1 LKKLIIKGMGTRY
14 FSKKVAEWYLAHRRP
29 LPWRETTDP
38 YRIWLSEVILQQ
50 TRVIQGLPYYQQFVE
65 KYPTV
70 QHLAD
75 ASEQEV
81 LRLWQ
86 GLGYYSRA
94 RNLHKCAKAVVEQHD
109 GKFPGSFAELQT
121 LPGIGDYTAAAIA
134 SFAFGECVAVLD
146 GNVFRILSRIFGIE
160 TPVNSPEGRKEF
172 SLLANELI
180 PETDPG
186 LHNQGVMEFGALFCT
201 PVNPRCPGCPFKA
214 SCVAFNQDLIALL
227 PVKTKGKKS
236 RKRYFF
242 YLVVEQEE
250 SLLMKKRQ
258 QKDIWQ
264 GLFDFVLI
272 EKDKPA
278 KPEHIMQE
286 PENQK
291 WFHKTD
297 DLKIS
302 KIYKHILTHQ
312 TIHCRFIHIKKKR
325 AFRFAENGLG
335 FYSPA
340 EIEQLPKPALIT
352 RFLQEENNHS

>member
-1 LKKLIIKGMGTRY
+1 LKKLIIKGMGRRY
-14 FSKKVAEWYLAHRRP
+14 FSKKVVEWYLANRRP
-29 LPWRETTDP
+29 LPWRETADP

-70 QHLAD
+70 YSLAG
-75 ASEQEV
+75 AREEEV

-86 GLGYYSRA
+86 GLGYYTRA
-94 RNLHKCAKAVVEQHD
+94 RNLHKCAKAVVEHHD
-109 GKFPGSFAELQT
+109 GRFPASFAELKT
-121 LPGIGDYTAAAIA
+121 LPGIGHYTAAAIA

-160 TPVNSPEGRKEF
+160 TPVNSPEGKKQF
-172 SLLANELI
+172 GVLANGLI
-180 PETDPG
+180 AETDPG

-201 PVNPRCPGCPFKA
+201 PVKPRCHECPFNS
-214 SCVAFNQDLIALL
+214 SCVAFNQNMITLL
-227 PVKTKGKKS
+227 PVKTKWKKA

-242 YLVVEQEE
+242 YLVVEQEQ

-264 GLFDFVLI
+264 GLFDFVLV

-278 KPEHIMQE
+278 KPENVIQE
-286 PENQK
+286 PEIQK

-297 DLKIS
+297 DLTIS
-302 KIYKHILTHQ
+302 KTYKHILTHQ
-312 TIHCRFIHIKKKR
+312 TIHCRFIHIRKKKALR
-325 AFRFAENGLG
+325 LAEKGLS
-335 FYSPA
+335 FYSHA
-340 EIEQLPKPALIT
+340 EIEQLPKPVLIS
-352 RFLQEENNHS
+352 RFLQEQNNHC